1 MCTSNL
7 RQADVVDLS
16 YTEEMMGRV
25 EELCGS
31 LRDEQGPLAECIV
44 QMVRNIFGKL
54 SMFEN
59 GLKICDRHFY
69 DV

>member
-1 MCTSNL
+1 
-7 RQADVVDLS
+7 
-16 YTEEMMGRV
+16 MGRV

-44 QMVRNIFGKL
+44 QKVRNIFGKL

-59 GLKICDRHFY
+59 GPKICDNHFY

>member
-1 MCTSNL
+1 
-7 RQADVVDLS
+7 
-16 YTEEMMGRV
+16 MGRV

-31 LRDEQGPLAECIV
+31 LHDEQGPLAECIA

-59 GLKICDRHFY
+59 GPEICKSHLY
-69 DV
+69 DD